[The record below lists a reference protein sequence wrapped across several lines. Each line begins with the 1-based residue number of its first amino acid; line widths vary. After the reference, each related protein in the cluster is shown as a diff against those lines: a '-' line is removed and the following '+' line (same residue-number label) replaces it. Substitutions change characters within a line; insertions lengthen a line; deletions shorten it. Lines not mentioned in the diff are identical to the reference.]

1 MQIIQTVLMSVE
13 KMYHD
18 TRIHVVVPAY
28 NVADQIIEVLRGIPT
43 FVDAVTV
50 VDDCSTD
57 ETSVRVRAADH
68 RVTLIQ
74 HETNQGVGGAM
85 VTGFKDALSH
95 PDGIIVKIDGDGQ
108 MDPAYLPHLLDPIIN
123 NQCEYAKGNRFLFY
137 RELEVMPKHRLLG
150 NFMLTFLTKLVS
162 GYWNVFDPQNGYV
175 AISSKALRLIDLNRL
190 SKRYF
195 FENDMLIN
203 LNIFNF
209 RVKDIAI
216 PARYGNE
223 KSSMNIGT
231 VLFSF
236 PYYLF
241 RRYWYRFYRKHVL
254 RDFSPVALFIIT
266 GLPLFLWGV
275 LFGVYTWYVSYTQQV
290 YASTGTVMLSVL
302 PFLVG
307 FELILQAIVLE
318 INNTPR

>member
-1 MQIIQTVLMSVE
+1 
-13 KMYHD
+13 
-18 TRIHVVVPAY
+18 
-28 NVADQIIEVLRGIPT
+28 
-43 FVDAVTV
+43 
-50 VDDCSTD
+50 
-57 ETSVRVRAADH
+57 
-68 RVTLIQ
+68 
-74 HETNQGVGGAM
+74 
-85 VTGFKDALSH
+85 
-95 PDGIIVKIDGDGQ
+95 
-108 MDPAYLPHLLDPIIN
+108 
-123 NQCEYAKGNRFLFY
+123 
-137 RELEVMPKHRLLG
+137 
-150 NFMLTFLTKLVS
+150 
-162 GYWNVFDPQNGYV
+162 
-175 AISSKALRLIDLNRL
+175 
-190 SKRYF
+190 
-195 FENDMLIN
+195 MLIN
-203 LNIFNF
+203 LNIFNV